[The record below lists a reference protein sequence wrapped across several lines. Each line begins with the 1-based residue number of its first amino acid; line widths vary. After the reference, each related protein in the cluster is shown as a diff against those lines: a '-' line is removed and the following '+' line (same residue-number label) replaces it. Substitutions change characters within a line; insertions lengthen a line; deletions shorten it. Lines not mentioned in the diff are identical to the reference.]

1 VTSTSRETLQVLFFG
16 DLPVWL
22 NVAQAVVEA
31 PGASLQ
37 LHPARSLQDA
47 MHCLATEKW
56 DVIFLDLHHAPA
68 KELLLALQLHSV
80 FHTVPVVALLPFSD
94 AKLEGDALS
103 SGAATILA
111 MDRIT
116 AEAVHAAAT
125 AAIRSGKSANSFRKA
140 TQMNLMRDSTRKEL
154 FSGSNIDSVS
164 HALNNLLCV
173 INANADILADQVNGV
188 PPAVRSVDQ
197 IKKAAKT
204 AAELVRDLKT
214 S

>member
-1 VTSTSRETLQVLFFG
+1 MTSIPQDTLQVLFFG
-16 DLPVWL
+16 DQPVWL

-31 PGASLQ
+31 PGASMQ

-56 DVIFLDLHHAPA
+56 DVIFLDLQYPPG

-80 FHTVPVVALLPFSD
+80 FHAVPVVALLPFSGS
-94 AKLEGDALS
+94 KLEGEALS
-103 SGAATILA
+103 SGAATVLA
-111 MDRIT
+111 VDRVN
-116 AEAVHAAAT
+116 AEAVHG
-125 AAIRSGKSANSFRKA
+125 AAIAAIQSGKSANSFRKA
-140 TQMNLMRDSTRKEL
+140 TQMSLMRDSTRKEL

-173 INANADILADQVNGV
+173 INANADILADQVNGA

-204 AAELVRDLKT
+204 AAELVRDLKA